1 MIFKMIVF
9 KTFAYWVLGTI
20 FFINGCLQ
28 NTLYEFVNNN
38 TINYEFMEFAI
49 NFFELVDRLRTDCY
63 TMFNF

>member
-9 KTFAYWVLGTI
+9 KTFAYKVLGTI
-20 FFINGCLQ
+20 FFIYRCLQ

-38 TINYEFMEFAI
+38 TINCVFMEFAI

>member
-20 FFINGCLQ
+20 FFINECLQ

-38 TINYEFMEFAI
+38 TINCVFMDFVSI
-49 NFFELVDRLRTDCY
+49 LFELVDRLRTGCY